1 MVLPRPLHRSGLA
14 SMRRRVTLRAGLI
27 PQTMRVAMPSTPSN
41 FRIRSVTGVV
51 SLMYSILMEDPPHV
65 LGNDGHP
72 WGSGDRFGCC
82 SPSLSPSYR
91 PSGIISAGGSLHEEK
106 NVIGWSWADG
116 GRVGRSCRICCP
128 DTHERSDGHA
138 GDQWHDLRF
147 LRCRSAVCAAI
158 SEGCKGSESVVG
170 NERGGGDIRSRCRQG
185 GRFDQG
191 GESRSG
197 DACLRREDQEEVKKA
212 SKVMA
217 LRALAHLPENLR

>member
-1 MVLPRPLHRSGLA
+1 MRSCGRDRWNATEACANGRGGGKNGQDLPRCLYLGPALHSTRHSLLQGVWPMVLPRPLHRSGLA

-82 SPSLSPSYR
+82 SPSLSPSYP

-147 LRCRSAVCAAI
+147 LRCHSAVCAAI
-158 SEGCKGSESVVG
+158 SEGC
-170 NERGGGDIRSRCRQG
+170 
-185 GRFDQG
+185 
-191 GESRSG
+191 
-197 DACLRREDQEEVKKA
+197 
-212 SKVMA
+212 
-217 LRALAHLPENLR
+217 